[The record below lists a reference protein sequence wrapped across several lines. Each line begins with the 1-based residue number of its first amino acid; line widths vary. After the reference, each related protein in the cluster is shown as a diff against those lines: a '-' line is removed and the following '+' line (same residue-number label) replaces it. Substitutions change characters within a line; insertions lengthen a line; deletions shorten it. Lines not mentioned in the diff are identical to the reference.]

1 MPAYNAQGAYVPN
14 YDSCKSPTELEN
26 EFYNWAFD
34 VCMGKFCQ
42 DRGLKYTKGETE
54 KQYIAAQSEK
64 DVKKNFYITT
74 TDKGSYYWYHGG
86 NKDILSSLKSQK
98 HAMTSAKQKMRIQSS
113 IEDISSTITTEIRGT
128 YKLSADARADIQSVE
143 QAIQAGTLTGEAK
156 AAKIAEINQKYG
168 TNIRTDATAKDI
180 KKVRTETTGG
190 WANNLTEQTKKVQED
205 AQKQWT
211 GFWEG
216 NYRQS
221 EDSRT
226 ALQKIIDGKNNG
238 TMTDQQ
244 ANDAI
249 YVWNQ
254 TYGKSQGIEIAGTAS
269 VKDLTKVM
277 NNKTGAKYFTMKD
290 LGREVDS
297 ISRDAWNNS
306 NNEIVK
312 QFTSKGMD
320 ADTMWGVITG
330 KYNKDDA
337 ARRDL
342 EKLAKDI
349 KEGKLTEKQKAERV
363 KAINEKYGLN
373 LDSSV
378 TGDQIAQV
386 IAEHKEYS
394 YKQTVRNIAGQIVE
408 NKLNDQLNNM
418 LEQKFGSKL
427 RSLGIDFSFKD
438 RNIIQDIRDII
449 RGQKT
454 VAFNEAKFLD
464 GLKKNL
470 EKKVDQLIVK
480 KAEAYLNEQQQ
491 RINAK
496 IDSTAAKITGQLD
509 AYRKKIDSWS
519 ETLSKWDSESM
530 KLTIAGRLDAMVSAP
545 VDKIAGILNMPDK
558 LLGKIGLNL
567 GLGDM
572 FKSITQ
578 TYTKGYAEK
587 IQKVLSPAVNKI
599 LGFTKHISATITKL
613 ISKVN
618 ELKEKA
624 KQMIE
629 KWKNTVMDAVKKQ
642 TQKMINEIIKYVKL
656 DITSAIGSSITI

>member
-1 MPAYNAQGAYVPN
+1 MPTYNAQGNYVPN
-14 YDSCKSPTELEN
+14 YDACKSPTELEN
-26 EFYNWAFD
+26 EFYQWAFD
-34 VCMGKFCQ
+34 VCIGKFCT
-42 DRGLKYTKGETE
+42 DRGLTYTKGVTE

-86 NKDILSSLKSQK
+86 DKNILSNLKSQK
-98 HAMTSAKQKMRIQSS
+98 HAMTSAKQKMRINSS
-113 IEDISSTITTEIRGT
+113 LEDINSTITTEIRGT

-156 AAKIAEINQKYG
+156 VTKITELNQKYG
-168 TNIRTDATAKDI
+168 TNIKTDATAKDI

-190 WANNLTEQTKKVQED
+190 LINTISGETQKITSD

-221 EDSRT
+221 EKSRA
-226 ALQKIIDGKNNG
+226 ALQQIIDGKNNG

-269 VKDLTKVM
+269 VNDLTKVM
-277 NNKTGAKYFTMKD
+277 NNKTGAKYFTSKD
-290 LGREVDS
+290 LGREFDS
-297 ISRDAWNNS
+297 VSRDTWNNS
-306 NNEIVK
+306 NNKVIK
-312 QFTSKGMD
+312 QFTSQGID

-342 EKLAKDI
+342 EKLAKEI
-349 KEGKLTEKQKAERV
+349 KEGKLTDAQKAQKVQEL
-363 KAINEKYGLN
+363 NEKYGLN
-373 LDSSV
+373 LDPSV

-386 IAEHKEYS
+386 IADHKEYN
-394 YKQTVRNIAGQIVE
+394 YKKTVSNIASQIVE

-438 RNIIQDIRDII
+438 RNTIQDIRDII

-454 VAFNEAKFLD
+454 VAFNEEKFLN

-470 EKKVDQLIVK
+470 EKKVDDLIVK
-480 KAEAYLNEQQQ
+480 KATEYLNTQQQ
-491 RINAK
+491 KINAQ
-496 IDSTAAKITGQLD
+496 IDSTAAQITGQLD
-509 AYRKKIDSWS
+509 VYRKKIDSYS
-519 ETLSKWDSESM
+519 EFLSKWDSESM
-530 KLTIAGRLDAMVSAP
+530 KLTIASRLDTLISSP
-545 VDKIAGILNMPDK
+545 VDKVASILNYPDK
-558 LLGKIGLNL
+558 ILGKLGINL
-567 GLGDM
+567 GLGNM
-572 FKSITQ
+572 FKEITQ
-578 TYTKGYAEK
+578 VYTKGYAEK
-587 IQKVLSPAVNKI
+587 IQKVLGPTVQKI
-599 LGFTKHISATITKL
+599 LGFTKKISATITKL
-613 ISKVN
+613 IAKVN

-629 KWKNTVMDAVKKQ
+629 KWKNTVIDAVKKQ
-642 TQKMINEIIKYVKL
+642 TQKLVNEIVKYVKL
-656 DITSAIGSSITI
+656 NITSQIGSSITI